1 MQLGLRLPDFF
12 GRNGEPATP
21 RLISWASLWR
31 GGLIALAII
40 FVLSTQF
47 LFQAELYD
55 VWPLPDILHGWLDHF
70 LDLAIVGGCIFASV
84 AIAACL
90 HVRSSAAKH
99 LLLLASIALGALAGE
114 VLLTVR
120 IPLPPDVSAA
130 GMLFGKVVRWV
141 VVGGL
146 AYAIYTYMLRTAHA
160 ASQAHEN
167 GLQRIQLDRQMTE
180 ARLQSLRAQIE
191 PHFLFNTL
199 ANVHRLYQTDP
210 GRGRKM
216 LANFVAYLR
225 AALPQM
231 RRDETTLEQEV
242 ELARAYLNVLQV
254 RMGERLRFR
263 LDVPDDLG
271 ALPFPPLA
279 LSTLTENAIK
289 HGLNPLPEG
298 GSIEIAARVEGLQLK
313 VEVADTGA
321 GLRQSSGSGAGLANL
336 RARLAAL
343 YGEMAS
349 LSIEANVPRG
359 IRATIAVPIRIA
371 HAGQY

>member
-1 MQLGLRLPDFF
+1 MQFGLRLPDFF

-40 FVLSTQF
+40 FVLSTQL
-47 LFQAELYD
+47 LFQLELYG

-70 LDLAIVGGCIFASV
+70 LDLAIVGGCIFAAF
-84 AIAACL
+84 AIAGSL
-90 HVRSSAAKH
+90 RTRSSAAKH

-130 GMLFGKVVRWV
+130 GMLFAKVARWV

-146 AYAIYTYMLRTAHA
+146 AYAITTTLLRTAQA
-160 ASQAHEN
+160 AAQAHES
-167 GLQRIQLDRQMTE
+167 GLQRIQLERQMTE

-210 GRGRKM
+210 GLGRKM

-231 RRDETTLEQEV
+231 RCDETTLKQEV
-242 ELARAYLNVLQV
+242 ELAHAYLNVLQV

-263 LDVPDDLG
+263 LDVPNDLG

-279 LSTLTENAIK
+279 LSTLAENAIK

-298 GSIEIAARVEGLQLK
+298 GSIEIAARVEDLQLK

-343 YGEMAS
+343 YGETAS
-349 LSIEANVPRG
+349 LNIEANVPRG
-359 IRATIAVPIRIA
+359 IRATIAVPIRTA
-371 HAGQY
+371 HAEQD

>member
-12 GRNGEPATP
+12 GRNGEPAAP
-21 RLISWASLWR
+21 RLISWVSLWR

-47 LFQAELYD
+47 LFQLELYD

-70 LDLAIVGGCIFASV
+70 LDLAIVGGCIFSAFAVAASLR
-84 AIAACL
+84 A
-90 HVRSSAAKH
+90 RSSAATH

-120 IPLPPDVSAA
+120 IPLPPDVSVA
-130 GMLFGKVVRWV
+130 GMLFAKVARWV
-141 VVGGL
+141 VVAGL
-146 AYAIYTYMLRTAHA
+146 AYAISTTLRRTADA
-160 ASQAHEN
+160 AAQAHES
-167 GLQRIQLDRQMTE
+167 GLQRIQLERQMTE

-210 GRGRKM
+210 GLGRKM

-231 RRDETTLEQEV
+231 RRDETTLKQEV
-242 ELARAYLNVLQV
+242 ELAHAYLNVLQV

-263 LDVPDDLG
+263 LDVPNDLG

-298 GSIEIAARVEGLQLK
+298 GSIEIAARVENLQLK

-321 GLRQSSGSGAGLANL
+321 GLRQVSGSGAGLANL

-343 YGEMAS
+343 YGETAS
-349 LSIEANVPRG
+349 LAIEANVPRG
-359 IRATIAVPIRIA
+359 IRATIAVPIRTA
-371 HAGQY
+371 HAEQD